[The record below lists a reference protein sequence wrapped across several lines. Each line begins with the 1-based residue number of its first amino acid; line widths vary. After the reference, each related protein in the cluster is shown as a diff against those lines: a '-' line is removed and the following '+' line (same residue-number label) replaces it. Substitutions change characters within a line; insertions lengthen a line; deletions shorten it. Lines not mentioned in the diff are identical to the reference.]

1 MLCTNWREYGVSMLS
16 PIKQCATP
24 GCTNEG
30 PAAIPILAYQG
41 YASDEEAKRDAR
53 CRTCCE
59 EVGRALDPVT
69 AEQLPEVRTRV
80 MRMTVGQLR
89 GQRVPA
95 YLD

>member
-1 MLCTNWREYGVSMLS
+1 MSS

-24 GCTNEG
+24 GCTNTG
-30 PAAIPILAYQG
+30 PPAIPILAYQG

-59 EVGRALDPVT
+59 AVSRALEPVT
-69 AEQLPEVRTRV
+69 AEQLPEVRARV
-80 MRMTVGQLR
+80 LRMTVGMLR